1 MKILKMAV
9 AGAGY
14 MGRSH
19 IRILRSFK
27 DVELVGVVEP
37 QSANAG
43 IIERIYGLKVYK
55 SVPKLLSSQKID
67 AISIA
72 VPTAYHYELGKYC
85 LLRKIAVLMEKP
97 IAATVSEGQGLVK
110 LAEKTNAPFMVGHV
124 ERFNPAIVELKRRL
138 TEGQLG
144 KVFEIRAERMGPFPA
159 RISDVGVVVD
169 LATHD
174 IDIFEYLLGSRITKA
189 VTRTRSCFHPR
200 REDYVVSLL
209 DFADGVTGIL
219 SVNWITPTKIR
230 QLRVTGEKG
239 MFLVNYLTQEL
250 FFYQNN
256 SSEVK
261 WEQMQIFKA
270 VNEGDMIKIK
280 VNNAEPLSVELRAF
294 VDAVK
299 SREEMPVKPEIGLR
313 ALEVATGILKKEIVL
328 WR

>member
-1 MKILKMAV
+1 MKKLKIAV

-19 IRILRSFK
+19 IRILRSFE

-37 QSANAG
+37 QSVNAKA
-43 IIERIYGLKVYK
+43 IERMYGLKIYE
-55 SVPKLLSSQKID
+55 SVPKLFSNQKID
-67 AISIA
+67 VITIA
-72 VPTAYHYELGKYC
+72 APTFFHYELGKYC
-85 LLRKIAVLMEKP
+85 LSNKAAVLMEKP
-97 IAATVSEGQGLVK
+97 IAATVDEGRSLVK
-110 LAEKTNAPFMVGHV
+110 LAKRGKSPLMIGHV

-138 TEGQLG
+138 AEGELG

-159 RISDVGVVVD
+159 RISDVGVVID

-209 DFADGVTGIL
+209 DFDNGVTGIL

-230 QLRVTGEKG
+230 QLRMTGEKG

-299 SREEMPVKPEIGLR
+299 NKKEMPVKPEIGLR
-313 ALEVATGILKKEIVL
+313 ALEVAAGILENEVVL
-328 WR
+328 WK

>member
-1 MKILKMAV
+1 MKKLKIAV

-19 IRILRSFK
+19 IRILRSFE

-37 QSANAG
+37 QSVNAKA
-43 IIERIYGLKVYK
+43 IERMYGLKVYD
-55 SVPKLLSSQKID
+55 SVQKLIDKQRID
-67 AISIA
+67 AITIA
-72 VPTAYHYELGKYC
+72 VPTAYHYESGKYC
-85 LLRKIAVLMEKP
+85 LSRKIAVLMEKP
-97 IAATVSEGQGLVK
+97 IAATVDEGRKLVK
-110 LAEKTNAPFMVGHV
+110 LAKRWKSPLMVGHV

-138 TEGQLG
+138 VEGQLG

-174 IDIFEYLLGSRITKA
+174 IDIFEYLLGSRIVKA
-189 VTRTRSCFHPR
+189 ITRTRSCFHPR

-209 DFADGVTGIL
+209 DFANGVMGIL

-230 QLRVTGEKG
+230 QLRMTGEKG

-270 VNEGDMIKIK
+270 VNEGDMTKIK

-299 SREEMPVKPEIGLR
+299 NKKEMPVKPEIGLR
-313 ALEVATGILKKEIVL
+313 ALEVAAGILGNEVASWK
-328 WR
+328 

>member
-1 MKILKMAV
+1 MKKLKITV

-19 IRILRSFK
+19 IRILRSFE

-37 QSANAG
+37 QSVNAKA
-43 IIERIYGLKVYK
+43 IERMYGLKIYE
-55 SVPKLLSSQKID
+55 SVSKLFSNQKID
-67 AISIA
+67 AIIISA
-72 VPTAYHYELGKYC
+72 PTSFHYELGKYC
-85 LLRKIAVLMEKP
+85 LSYKAAVLMEKP
-97 IAATVSEGQGLVK
+97 IAATVNEGRKLVK
-110 LAEKTNAPFMVGHV
+110 LAKRWKSPLMVGHV

-138 TEGQLG
+138 AGGELG

-159 RISDVGVVVD
+159 RISDVGVVID

-200 REDYVVSLL
+200 REDYIVSLL
-209 DFADGVTGIL
+209 DFASGVTGIL
-219 SVNWITPTKIR
+219 SVNWITPAKIR
-230 QLRVTGEKG
+230 QLRMTGEKG

-270 VNEGDMIKIK
+270 VNEGDMTKIK
-280 VNNAEPLSVELRAF
+280 VNHAEPLSVELRAF

-299 SREEMPVKPEIGLR
+299 NKKEMPVKPEIGLR
-313 ALEVATGILKKEIVL
+313 ALEVAAGILENEVVL
-328 WR
+328 WK

>member
-1 MKILKMAV
+1 MKKLKVAV

-19 IRILRSFK
+19 IRILRSFE
-27 DVELVGVVEP
+27 DVELAGVVEP
-37 QSANAG
+37 QLVNAKA
-43 IIERIYGLKVYK
+43 IKRMYGLKIYE
-55 SVPKLLSSQKID
+55 SVPKLLSNQKID
-67 AISIA
+67 AIIIA
-72 VPTAYHYELGKYC
+72 APTSFHYKLGKYC
-85 LLRKIAVLMEKP
+85 LLNKVAVLMEKP
-97 IAATVSEGQGLVK
+97 IAATVNEGRRLVK
-110 LAEKTNAPFMVGHV
+110 LAKKGKSPLMIGHV

-138 TEGQLG
+138 AEGELG

-159 RISDVGVVVD
+159 RISDAGVVVD

-174 IDIFEYLLGSRITKA
+174 IDISEYLLGFRIIKA
-189 VTRTRSCFHPR
+189 VTRARSCFHPR
-200 REDYVVSLL
+200 REDYIVSLL
-209 DFADGVTGIL
+209 DFANGVTGIL

-256 SSEVK
+256 SSEIK

-294 VDAVK
+294 IDAIK
-299 SREEMPVKPEIGLR
+299 NKKEMPVKPEIGLR
-313 ALEVATGILKKEIVL
+313 ALEVAAGILENEVASWK
-328 WR
+328 